1 MDVKDLCDE
10 DREFLEKCE
19 EEFKDRFTEKDEEFM
34 KVFSKEPSTPPILEK
49 WWSPFNSGRRNERRH
64 NRQYNPYQRNRD
76 YQSRS
81 NSDHRRYN
89 DYNNSHEPHRSRH
102 SNY

>member
-1 MDVKDLCDE
+1 MDVNVLSDE
-10 DREFLEKCE
+10 DKEFLEICE
-19 EEFKDRFTEKDEEFM
+19 EEFKDRYTEKDEEFM

-64 NRQYNPYQRNRD
+64 HSHPYQRRNRD
-76 YQSRS
+76 YQSRN

-89 DYNNSHEPHRSRH
+89 DYNSSHGPIRSRH
-102 SNY
+102 SYY